1 MVASKIMVAYDES
14 DHSKK
19 AVEWA
24 LKMQESLGTA
34 IEVVTV
40 LPPMGSPFIYE
51 NQPLSLLDLR
61 ESQQKCAVEALEEL
75 RQKCEAAGRTITP
88 TVLEGSVADTLLKH
102 SEKSGADLIVTGT
115 RGKGGFA
122 GLLMGSIAQKLV
134 TYAKVPVVVIK

>member
-19 AVEWA
+19 AVDWA

-61 ESQQKCAVEALEEL
+61 ESQKKCAVEALEEL

-88 TVLEGSVADTLLKH
+88 IVLEGSVADSLLKH

-115 RGKGGFA
+115 RGKGGFT

-134 TYAKVPVVVIK
+134 TYAKIPVVVIK